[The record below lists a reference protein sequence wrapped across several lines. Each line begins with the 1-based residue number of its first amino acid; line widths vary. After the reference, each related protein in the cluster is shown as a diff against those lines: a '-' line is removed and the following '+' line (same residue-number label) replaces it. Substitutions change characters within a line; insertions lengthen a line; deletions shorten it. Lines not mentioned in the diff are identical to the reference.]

1 MSATAH
7 TTAVHCSE
15 SVDTFAAQHELD
27 PSAVAILLRLWMESR
42 DPYAVGPVVT
52 MSAPALA
59 RAVRLS
65 ENRARLHLAKLRS
78 CGAVEAVGNGGAVRR
93 YRLRRPAA
101 HEAANAAAAEAA
113 AARAAKREADKGKPV
128 KADDLRSRQ
137 PEGLPVTKAL
147 TYYRCGTCYRCFA
160 TEQGIRAHQDLW
172 GRLHRIDPEIDEHD
186 GQPWQRVTVQ
196 PGEHLAYEGR
206 SCTLVEAV
214 DRETREC
221 DFILS
226 RNHVQ
231 WRGDVFSIYVP
242 RIDEQLV
249 RAWAAATQL
258 GDLTEDEALEVDV
271 REYSNW
277 LSYRWHDEPNRLAEE
292 RHTML
297 AMIGVVQIAVVQ
309 QARQR

>member
-1 MSATAH
+1 M
-7 TTAVHCSE
+7 
-15 SVDTFAAQHELD
+15 
-27 PSAVAILLRLWMESR
+27 
-42 DPYAVGPVVT
+42 
-52 MSAPALA
+52 
-59 RAVRLS
+59 
-65 ENRARLHLAKLRS
+65 
-78 CGAVEAVGNGGAVRR
+78 
-93 YRLRRPAA
+93 
-101 HEAANAAAAEAA
+101 
-113 AARAAKREADKGKPV
+113 
-128 KADDLRSRQ
+128 
-137 PEGLPVTKAL
+137 TKAL

-186 GQPWQRVTVQ
+186 GQPWTHVTVQ
-196 PGEHLAYEGR
+196 PGESLDYEGR

-231 WRGDVFSIYVP
+231 WRGDVSGIYVP

-258 GDLTEDEALEVDV
+258 GDLTEEETQEVDV
-271 REYSNW
+271 REYSSR
-277 LSYRWHDEPNRLAEE
+277 LSYRWYDEPNRLAEE

-297 AMIGVVQIAVVQ
+297 VMIGVVQIAALLAL
-309 QARQR
+309 QARPR